1 MTEVVFVPSPN
12 SVRASSELPE
22 ATKKKALAL
31 YLILPVLIQF
41 MIF

>member
-1 MTEVVFVPSPN
+1 MTEIVFVPSPN

-22 ATKKKALAL
+22 ATKKALAL

-41 MIF
+41 LIF